1 MRGFKIFA
9 LCVCLVAVIFGLID
23 ISAGYH
29 RVVPTCAGAGSTC
42 FVANSIWPN
51 RWWSIIGVPLSIAAI
66 VAFFI
71 K

>member
-9 LCVCLVAVIFGLID
+9 LCLCLVAVIFGLID
-23 ISAGYH
+23 ISTGYH
-29 RVVPTCAGAGSTC
+29 RVVPTCACAGLAC
-42 FVANSIWPN
+42 FLGNNVWPN
-51 RWWSIIGVPLSIAAI
+51 RWWSIVGAPLSIAAI